1 MDLVPLL
8 SVTIV
13 LVVLG
18 LVAVLAVAVAG
29 RRRLERQLQ
38 SARAD
43 LGRLQDRL
51 DALARSLPSPA
62 AAGGPPAR
70 EQYLIT
76 SLADQPETSDG
87 VPGLAARPAGHDLV
101 TLALAESTIRLA
113 ALAHGVRRALS
124 PENRN
129 RIRFEMRQ
137 EVKRARRQRRRDLR
151 DAKRHLRA
159 QQSGG
164 ERADLR
170 SDAA

>member
-18 LVAVLAVAVAG
+18 LAAVLAVAVAG

-43 LGRLQDRL
+43 LGVLQDRL

-62 AAGGPPAR
+62 VAGGPPAR
-70 EQYLIT
+70 AQYLIT
-76 SLADQPETSDG
+76 SLADEPEAPDG
-87 VPGLAARPAGHDLV
+87 VPGLAAPPAGHDLV

-129 RIRFEMRQ
+129 RIRFEMGR
-137 EVKRARRQRRRDLR
+137 EVKRSRRQRRRDVKE
-151 DAKRHLRA
+151 AKRHLRA
-159 QQSGG
+159 HP
-164 ERADLR
+164 DL
-170 SDAA
+170 SEDAA

>member
-43 LGRLQDRL
+43 LGVLQDRL

-76 SLADQPETSDG
+76 SLAGQPEAPDG
-87 VPGLAARPAGHDLV
+87 VPGLAARPAGHELV

-129 RIRFEMRQ
+129 RIRFEMGR
-137 EVKRARRQRRRDLR
+137 EVKRSRRQRRRDVKE
-151 DAKRHLRA
+151 AKRHLRA
-159 QQSGG
+159 HP
-164 ERADLR
+164 DL
-170 SDAA
+170 SEDAA